1 MDATDPGTSRAPC
14 SARSLA
20 VPERE
25 CGIGRLRRTVRRLPH
40 PKRLEELRVEIVRV
54 FLSRRLLDH
63 HAEQHVPRVVVPVRG
78 AGREVERVGRDE
90 LDDRVRRQRV
100 VPRLCPLRRRCVA
113 VDARRVIQQLTDRHL
128 LSLKRELRHVLREI
142 VIQLHAPLFHE
153 LHDRGGRE
161 LLRDRSDL
169 VDRRG
174 GRRAPG
180 IHVGE
185 TVRAIRQRIVPAN
198 HRERRA
204 RRARFSEIGEDERI
218 GARAERFARDGRTLG
233 GGRGGRRG
241 RRASARPARREERVI

>member
-1 MDATDPGTSRAPC
+1 MDATDPGTLRASVPLGPLLYP
-14 SARSLA
+14 SANA
-20 VPERE
+20 
-25 CGIGRLRRTVRRLPH
+25 GFGRLRRTVRRLPQTE
-40 PKRLEELRVEIVRV
+40 RLEELRVEIVRV

-90 LDDRVRRQRV
+90 LDDRVGRQLV
-100 VPRLCPLRRRCVA
+100 VPRLCPRRRRRVA

-204 RRARFSEIGEDERI
+204 RRARFGEIGEDERV
-218 GARAERFARDGRTLG
+218 GARAERVARDGRTLG
-233 GGRGGRRG
+233 GGRREAGEHREAGEAGRTHH
-241 RRASARPARREERVI
+241 